1 MKTEQRPSCKWCL
14 YLKRYTVGLYCSMKN
29 RWVVDED
36 SPICDK
42 WKKSPKK
49 KEKPAE
55 TYEWVQIQ
63 FQPDAM
69 RETKKKE
76 K

>member
-1 MKTEQRPSCKWCL
+1 
-14 YLKRYTVGLYCSMKN
+14 MKN